1 MAVGIFLILLGVLI
15 LAYPQI
21 LVAMIAGLFILA
33 GAILVGLAWQFRRL
47 KRHAQS
53 RWMNWVIRY

>member
-1 MAVGIFLILLGVLI
+1 MALGIFLILLGVLI

-21 LVAMIAGLFILA
+21 LVAMIAGCFLLA
-33 GAILVGLAWQFRRL
+33 GVTLVGIAWQFRRL

-53 RWMNWVIRY
+53 RWMDWVIRY